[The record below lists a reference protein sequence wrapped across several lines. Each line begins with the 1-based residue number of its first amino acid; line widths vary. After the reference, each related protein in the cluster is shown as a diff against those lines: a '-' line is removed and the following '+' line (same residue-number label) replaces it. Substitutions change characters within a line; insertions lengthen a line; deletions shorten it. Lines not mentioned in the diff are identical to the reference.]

1 MEDGKDEQD
10 GLACAL
16 RLPALVLAVVG
27 LVAQRR
33 LKEGGS
39 RQAWKSDGVAI
50 RDEGQR
56 VRAKIVSSSYSKQQK
71 PNTHL
76 ILLIRSI
83 PRIYKRRVVP
93 DLLVRELAA
102 LFHLFHF
109 LRCNR

>member
-16 RLPALVLAVVG
+16 RLPALALAVVG

-56 VRAKIVSSSYSKQQK
+56 VRAKMSGIRQFIILQAAETQHTPHTPYSQH
-71 PNTHL
+71 PTRL
-76 ILLIRSI
+76 
-83 PRIYKRRVVP
+83 
-93 DLLVRELAA
+93 
-102 LFHLFHF
+102 
-109 LRCNR
+109 

>member
-33 LKEGGS
+33 LKEGGL

-56 VRAKIVSSSYSKQQK
+56 VRAKMLRIRQFIILQAAETQHTPHTPYSQH
-71 PNTHL
+71 PTRL
-76 ILLIRSI
+76 
-83 PRIYKRRVVP
+83 
-93 DLLVRELAA
+93 
-102 LFHLFHF
+102 
-109 LRCNR
+109 